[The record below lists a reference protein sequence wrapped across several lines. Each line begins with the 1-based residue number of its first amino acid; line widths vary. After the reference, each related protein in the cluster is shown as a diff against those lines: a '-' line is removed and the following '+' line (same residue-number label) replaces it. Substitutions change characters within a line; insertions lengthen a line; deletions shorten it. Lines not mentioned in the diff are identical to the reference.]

1 MLSFLYSPTLT
12 PIHDNWKNHSFDLDG
27 PMLAKQWS
35 VGQQA
40 IKFILAWSKGLLRKG
55 HNTFFGSNLY
65 PDLSNHK
72 HAIFLKVIL
81 LK

>member
-1 MLSFLYSPTLT
+1 
-12 PIHDNWKNHSFDLDG
+12 
-27 PMLAKQWS
+27 MLAKQWS